1 MKLFQVAHSGPFV
14 SYDVIF
20 CKQNAARLKKD
31 WRDGS
36 AKYDEYKYTTEPLKL
51 RLNFKPVKVGLLSP
65 RE

>member
-1 MKLFQVAHSGPFV
+1 MKVFLHRSSLFV
-14 SYDVIF
+14 SSDVIF

-51 RLNFKPVKVGLLSP
+51 RLNFKQVKVELLGAIEP
-65 RE
+65 